1 MLKSQSAIPAKSRF
15 LEVEEGSTTPDFF
28 FCAVLVCLPSLYTLV
43 PKTSPIA
50 EGLPWLSQ
58 LYYFQQHD
66 QTVQQL
72 ISKLRVDVFG
82 INN

>member
-15 LEVEEGSTTPDFF
+15 LEVGEGSTIPSFF
-28 FCAVLVCLPSLYTLV
+28 FCAVSVSLPSLYTLV
-43 PKTSPIA
+43 PKTCPTA
-50 EGLPWLSQ
+50 EGLSWLSQ

-66 QTVQQL
+66 ETVQQL